1 MKHNIMKRAL
11 SLLLALV
18 CVLGAL
24 PLSAFAAEG
33 LSSAPV
39 SITQKSSDYM
49 KIGGKSVRY
58 KAASSVIN
66 NVGLPYVF
74 DEQVTVPGL
83 DAPVRALCAYQKGT
97 LGPAANGQRWN
108 FQSEVENASLK
119 VLLTYV
125 YAHTYGNFTSAGNAR
140 GLEHWTQYWS
150 DIWFMVAQAMSWYYE
165 HGIIKDVT
173 ADREGFIEQASE
185 EFVAAMKLYHDTY
198 GQSSFIKDW
207 SKIGTHSI
215 IDSADGGKTGNS
227 AYDYI
232 STGVNLVMDHPEYYH
247 SYHLW
252 LYDWDKSQP
261 WKLAGQSG
269 VPMQRL
275 LIAVPDDTYEEP
287 GVKLTV
293 KKLEAGTNKPLGGV
307 TFKVESTTNPSA
319 FSVTKITGADGTL
332 TLTEADGLTAGQ
344 YTITEEA
351 APEGYVA
358 QTTSQTVTV
367 MPNGSVANIF
377 TFYNEPTTTTTT
389 PGTGSIRKVD
399 SDNPTVGIPGAVIRI
414 TSVKLDEG
422 GSFVSEYT
430 TKDGGYILK
439 EDLDFADLPTGSY
452 LAEEITPPEGFILSS
467 DVSKVKQPFVWD
479 GEHDISLIF
488 ENSAKVKVQ
497 LRKVDESNN
506 PLPGA
511 VFLVLRDG
519 QIISTEETGADG
531 TITVSNVVEGHYEF
545 VEVSAP
551 AGFDCDRSP
560 VGVHVNAE
568 DLQGEQTIVV
578 EKMNHH
584 KRSLTITKRN
594 TETGDPVPG
603 TSFHIR
609 GVNLGYENDVV
620 TGADGKVTLSDMPS
634 GCYEVEETDVPAP
647 YLLDTNNRKTVWI
660 DATKDQDVV
669 VDFVNSTRPGLRLL
683 KLDQQTGKPLSEVQ
697 FRVREVNGGYNELHF
712 TDKDGLIVLERLNPG
727 AYTVQ
732 ETKPKNG
739 WVADDTIHTI
749 YLEENKTTT
758 IELNNLRK
766 PDLFIKKVDSITGS
780 PIEGVKFQVWRGS
793 DDAKTGE
800 YNDLGTYYTDAEGQ
814 IHLERVDTGWYKIKE
829 LEPAPGYTIKQPD
842 TQEVYLA
849 AGKDHTVT
857 FENTPKNCIIVEKY
871 DSVTGEALA
880 GCTFQLRYLAG
891 SSGTGG
897 TVIGQ
902 KVTGKNGVAMW
913 TGLEPGSY
921 VVEEVD
927 PADGYSIINS
937 SETVFLADSGEQS
950 VITVRFDNMPDGLL
964 LIRKVCATN
973 PSITLQNAEF
983 KITYADGTVIGD
995 SNGIFR
1001 TDENGEIRIEGLKPG
1016 KSVIVTEV
1024 KAPAG
1029 FIIDTQS
1036 QTIQIKEG
1044 RTSVL
1049 TFKNQPKGKLIVQ
1062 KRDSQT
1068 NAPLPG
1074 AEFRIT
1080 TAAGC
1085 EVGLDGV
1092 IGTSSLT
1099 QNGIFTTDAQGEIR
1113 ISNLAPG
1120 AYVISEIKAPDG
1132 GYVIDTPSTNVVIG
1146 HGGDTQTV
1154 VIKNTRKGGL
1164 IVEKYDKVTKQPLA
1178 GAQFKIMMANGELTP
1193 DNEGLTSS
1201 NGLYTTDVNGQ
1212 IVLSK
1217 LLPSTYVVSE
1227 ERAPDNYRK
1236 DPTPQTVVVNAG
1248 DTQTLR
1254 FYDDPLCTLTILKR
1268 DAVTK
1273 KPLKGAEF
1281 LVKDS
1286 SGHVIGPSNGLYTTG
1301 TDGTVTVTGLA
1312 PNSTVVVSEKKA
1324 PVGYILDETPK
1335 NIVVRSGVA
1344 NSLIFDN
1351 EPGTTLIIRK
1361 FIEGTENE
1369 PLSGVC
1375 FKVVDGSGAAVGPDD
1390 GTYYT
1395 DKAGEIVLE
1404 GIEPGTTV
1412 IAREVKTVEGYVL
1425 DGTPQDIKIVGGR
1438 VQQLTFWNKRAGT
1451 LVIEKKDKLTGALI
1465 SGAQFQLTYAN
1476 GGYVDN
1482 NNGHLSSNGLYTTND
1497 KGQIRIEGIVGTVV
1511 AKEVKAA
1518 PGYVIDQS
1526 TQTQTV
1532 VVNPLDTQT
1541 LSFLNEP
1548 LCSLTITKLDS
1559 VTGKPVPNTSFAVKD
1574 GNGNVLATC
1583 TTGKDGTATVT
1594 GLVPNS
1600 TVVVVET
1607 RVPSGYVLNTTPQ
1620 TIIVKNGSNTLT
1632 GTGSTGTTTTPGG
1645 ATTTPGGTTTTPGGS
1660 TGTGNGNDLTFENE
1674 PKQTLTI
1681 HKYIEGTANEPLAGV
1696 CFKVV
1701 DGSGAPVGPGDGTFY
1716 TDAKGEIVI
1725 EGLEPGATITAQ
1737 EVKTVDGF
1745 VLDGTP
1751 KSVKIKAGQGAP
1763 SLTFWNKRAGELII
1777 RKLDKATGKPLA
1789 GVEFE
1794 LTYAGG
1800 GYVDNANG
1808 HLSSNGL
1815 YTTDAHG
1822 EIHVSGITGTI
1833 VVKETRTIEGYT
1845 IDPATQTQTVK
1856 VNPQDTQT
1864 LTFYNA
1870 PKQTLTIQK
1879 YVDGTTDPI
1888 QGVTFLVTDSSGQ
1901 VVGPNNGEYITDRN
1915 GRIVLTDLT
1924 PGTTITAKET
1934 KTVGGYVLDTTPQ
1947 SILIKSGVAQTLTF
1961 FNKAE
1966 GGLELIKVSASD
1978 KSQRI
1983 PNVTFEIRK
1992 MDGGLVDTITTDS
2005 NGRVH
2010 LNLDAGDYYAVE
2022 IEAGEGFKIDTTPH
2036 YFTVQDG
2043 KTTTLTVT
2051 NEAFSGVIIHK
2062 IDSVTKEG
2070 IYGVKFLV
2078 YDSNRNPIGEYTT
2091 DDQGYIYIDDLTVQG
2106 KGRLY
2111 IRELEA
2117 AQGYELDK
2125 EYKTV
2130 YVQPGKTIEIVW
2142 ENTPITGQFQIRKYA
2157 AEYNEVTGTP
2167 AGAPLKGAVYE
2178 ISEARSGKVVDYITT
2193 DARGVAASK
2202 PLPLGR
2208 YKIVEVT
2215 APAYWQLSGST
2226 FDETLEYSGQIIK
2239 LSDYDKPSNLG
2250 VTITK
2255 RGNAQVLA
2263 GSQMRY
2269 DFTVAN
2275 TSNVALSEFYWHDR
2289 IPTDATRATVL
2300 TTGTYSARLN
2310 YRVLYKTNYRSGYQV
2325 LASNLLTSSNY
2336 SFSLNA
2342 IPMQTGE
2349 YVTDVYFDFGKVPVG
2364 FQSTTSPTLTV
2375 QVLGSIA
2382 NNYQIVNRADVG
2394 GKYQGTWQTAQAT
2407 WLTIVRKL
2415 TPTYVPTLPKTGY

>member
-1 MKHNIMKRAL
+1 MKHKFINRVI
-11 SLLLALV
+11 SLLVALV
-18 CVLGAL
+18 CVMGVL
-24 PLSAFAAEG
+24 PLSAFATTG
-33 LSSAPV
+33 LSSAPA

-74 DEQVTVPGL
+74 DEQVNVPGL

-97 LGPAANGQRWN
+97 LGPGANGQKWN
-108 FQSEVENASLK
+108 FKEEVDNASLR

-125 YAHTYGNFTSAGNAR
+125 YAHTYGDFTAAGNAV
-140 GLEHWTQYWS
+140 GLEHWNNYWS

-165 HGIIKDVT
+165 HGIIKDVNS
-173 ADREGFIEQASE
+173 DREGFIEQAAE
-185 EFVAAMKLYHDTY
+185 EFVAAMKLYHETY

-215 IDSADGGKTGNS
+215 IDSADGGATGNS

-232 STGVNLVMDHPEYYH
+232 AAGVNSVMDHSEYYH

-252 LYDWDKSQP
+252 TYEWDKSQP
-261 WKLAGQSG
+261 WMLAGQSG

-275 LIAVPDDTYEEP
+275 LIAVPDDKPTE
-287 GVKLTV
+287 GTVSLTV
-293 KKLEAGTNKPLGGV
+293 KKLEAGTNKPIPGV
-307 TFKVESTTNPSA
+307 TFKVESADGSGD
-319 FSVTKITGADGTL
+319 FSVTRETGADGTF
-332 TLTEADGLTAGQ
+332 TLTAEADGLSADQ
-344 YTITEEA
+344 YTINEVS

-358 QTTSQTVTV
+358 QTASQTVTV
-367 MPNGSVANIF
+367 LPNSSISNTF
-377 TFYNEPTTTTTT
+377 TFYNTPTTTEGD
-389 PGTGSIRKVD
+389 GTIRKVD
-399 SDNPTVGIPGAVIRI
+399 ADNPTVGIPGAIIRI
-414 TSVKLDEG
+414 TSVKLDDG
-422 GSFVSEYT
+422 GSFFGEYV

-439 EDLDFADLPTGSY
+439 EDLDFSDLPKGSY

-488 ENSAKVKVQ
+488 ENSAKVRVQ
-497 LRKVDESNN
+497 LKKVDESGS
-506 PLPGA
+506 PLAGA
-511 VFLVLRDG
+511 IFVILRDG
-519 QIISTEETGADG
+519 QVIGTEETKADG
-531 TITVSNVVEGHYEF
+531 TITVSNVSEGYYEF
-545 VEVSAP
+545 REVHAP

-578 EKMNHH
+578 TKANHH

-620 TGADGKVTLSDMPS
+620 TGADGKATLSDMPS
-634 GCYEVEETDVPAP
+634 GCYEVEEIDVPAP
-647 YLLDTNNRKTVWI
+647 YILDTNNRKTVWI

-683 KLDQQTGKPLSEVQ
+683 KIDQQTGEPLSGVQ
-697 FRVREVNGGYNELHF
+697 FRIREVNGGYNELHF
-712 TDKDGLIVLERLNPG
+712 TDKDGLIVLEGLNPG

-739 WVADDTIHTI
+739 WVADDTIHTV
-749 YLEENKTTT
+749 YLDENKTTT

-766 PDLFIKKVDSITGS
+766 PDLFIKKVDSVTGS

-793 DDAKTGE
+793 DDTQTGE

-814 IHLERVDTGWYKIKE
+814 IHLERVDTGWYKIQE

-842 TQEVYLA
+842 TQEIYLA

-913 TGLEPGSY
+913 TGLDAGSY
-921 VVEEVD
+921 IVEEVD

-937 SETVFLADSGEQS
+937 SETVFLADNGEQS
-950 VITVRFDNMPDGLL
+950 VVTVRFDNMPDGLL
-964 LIRKVCATN
+964 LVRKVCATN

-1029 FIIDTQS
+1029 FLIDTQS

-1049 TFKNQPKGKLIVQ
+1049 TFKNQPKGKLIIQ

-1068 NAPLPG
+1068 NEVLPG
-1074 AEFRIT
+1074 AEFRVT

-1099 QNGIFTTDAQGEIR
+1099 SNGIFTTDSQGEIR

-1146 HGGDTQTV
+1146 QGGDTQTV

-1201 NGLYTTDVNGQ
+1201 NGLYTTDENGQ

-1217 LLPSTYVVSE
+1217 LLPGTYVVSE
-1227 ERAPDNYRK
+1227 EKAPDNYRK

-1248 DTQTLR
+1248 DTQTIR

-1281 LVKDS
+1281 LVTDS

-1301 TDGTVTVTGLA
+1301 TDGTVTITGLA
-1312 PNSTVVVSEKKA
+1312 PNSTIVVSEKKA
-1324 PVGYILDETPK
+1324 PSGYILDETPK

-1390 GTYYT
+1390 GVYYT

-1412 IAREVKTVEGYVL
+1412 IAREVKTVEGFVL

-1451 LVIEKKDKLTGALI
+1451 LVIQKKDKISGAMI
-1465 SGAQFQLTYAN
+1465 PGAQFQLTYAN

-1482 NNGHLSSNGLYTTND
+1482 DNGHLSSNGLYTTDD
-1497 KGQIRIEGIVGTVV
+1497 KGEIRISGITGTVV

-1518 PGYVIDQS
+1518 PGYMIDSS

-1532 VVNPLDTQT
+1532 TVNPLDTQT
-1541 LSFLNEP
+1541 LTFLNEP

-1559 VTGKPVPNTSFAVKD
+1559 VTGKPIPGTSFEVRD
-1574 GNGNVLATC
+1574 GSGAVLARC

-1594 GLVPNS
+1594 GLVPGS
-1600 TVVVVET
+1600 TVQVIET
-1607 RVPSGYVLNTTPQ
+1607 RVPDGYVLNATPQ
-1620 TIIVKNGSNTLT
+1620 VITVKNGANALT
-1632 GTGSTGTTTTPGG
+1632 GSSGTV
-1645 ATTTPGGTTTTPGGS
+1645 TTPGGTTNPGG
-1660 TGTGNGNDLTFENE
+1660 GNDVIVEND
-1674 PKQTLTI
+1674 PKT
-1681 HKYIEGTANEPLAGV
+1681 
-1696 CFKVV
+1696 
-1701 DGSGAPVGPGDGTFY
+1701 
-1716 TDAKGEIVI
+1716 
-1725 EGLEPGATITAQ
+1725 
-1737 EVKTVDGF
+1737 
-1745 VLDGTP
+1745 
-1751 KSVKIKAGQGAP
+1751 
-1763 SLTFWNKRAGELII
+1763 
-1777 RKLDKATGKPLA
+1777 
-1789 GVEFE
+1789 
-1794 LTYAGG
+1794 
-1800 GYVDNANG
+1800 
-1808 HLSSNGL
+1808 
-1815 YTTDAHG
+1815 
-1822 EIHVSGITGTI
+1822 
-1833 VVKETRTIEGYT
+1833 
-1845 IDPATQTQTVK
+1845 
-1856 VNPQDTQT
+1856 
-1864 LTFYNA
+1864 
-1870 PKQTLTIQK
+1870 TLTIQK

-1888 QGVTFLVTDSSGQ
+1888 QGVTFLVTDSSGA
-1901 VVGPNNGEYITDRN
+1901 VVGPNNGEYTTDRN
-1915 GRIVLTDLT
+1915 GRIVIEGLE
-1924 PGTTITAKET
+1924 PGVTITARET
-1934 KTVGGYVLDTTPQ
+1934 RTASGYVLDTTPQ
-1947 SILIKSGVAQTLTF
+1947 SIKIKVGQGQTMTF

-1978 KSQRI
+1978 STKRI
-1983 PNVTFEIRK
+1983 PGTTFEIRR
-1992 MDGGLVDTITTDS
+1992 MDGALVERVTTGKD
-2005 NGRVH
+2005 GRVH
-2010 LNLDAGDYYAVE
+2010 VSLDAGDYYALE
-2022 IEAGEGFKIDTTPH
+2022 TEAAQGFKLDDTPH

-2043 KTTTLTVT
+2043 KTTTLTVK
-2051 NEAFSGVIIHK
+2051 NKPFSGILIHK
-2062 IDSVTKEG
+2062 TDSVTGKG
-2070 IYGVKFLV
+2070 IYGVSFLL
-2078 YDSNRNPIGEYTT
+2078 YNSANTPIGQYTS
-2091 DDQGYIYIDDLTVQG
+2091 DNQGYVYIEGLTDG
-2106 KGRLY
+2106 GRYYL
-2111 IRELEA
+2111 RELENK
-2117 AQGYELDK
+2117 GYIPDTQM
-2125 EYKTV
+2125 KTV
-2130 YVQPGKTIEIVW
+2130 YVTAGETTLIEW
-2142 ENTPITGQFQIRKYA
+2142 KNTPITAQIQITKKSA
-2157 AEYNEVTGTP
+2157 DYNPTNGLP
-2167 AGAPLKGAVYE
+2167 AGTLLEGAVFE
-2178 ISEARSGKVVDYITT
+2178 IRDKAGNLVDTIRSDS
-2193 DARGVAASK
+2193 RGVAASK

-2208 YKIVEVT
+2208 YTIKEVKAPANYGVSDQELTAYLEHPGEIVSLEVT
-2215 APAYWQLSGST
+2215 NKALST
-2226 FDETLEYSGQIIK
+2226 
-2239 LSDYDKPSNLG
+2239 G
-2250 VTITK
+2250 VSITK
-2255 RGNAQVLA
+2255 TGPKQIMAGQPVRYVFSDIGN
-2263 GSQMRY
+2263 
-2269 DFTVAN
+2269 N
-2275 TSNVALSEFYWHDR
+2275 SNVMLTSFYWRDTLPAEVR
-2289 IPTDATRATVL
+2289 LDKVV
-2300 TTGTYSARLN
+2300 TGTYN
-2310 YRVLYKTNYRSGYQV
+2310 FPGTYKITYRVNGGEPRTLADNLSTQKNYTLAASATALG
-2325 LASNLLTSSNY
+2325 LASNERVTEIM
-2336 SFSLNA
+2336 FVFGQA
-2342 IPMQTGE
+2342 PGGFAQVEKPMLYCTA
-2349 YVTDVYFDFGKVPVG
+2349 VK
-2364 FQSTTSPTLTV
+2364 
-2375 QVLGSIA
+2375 SIA
-2382 NNYQIVNRADVG
+2382 SASFVNVADVG
-2394 GKYQGTWQTAQAT
+2394 GVYGGVWVQAVSRWVT
-2407 WLTIVRKL
+2407 NVYGKPIV
-2415 TPTYVPTLPKTGY
+2415 PSLPKTGY